1 MSVAT
6 QVSVNE
12 YLTTTYR
19 PDCDYVDGEVVKRNL
34 GEQTHARAQ
43 GCSVSLLM
51 SQEAQWGIRVLP
63 EQRVQVKSNR
73 YRVPDVCVLGPGAP
87 REEIIT
93 HPPFL
98 CIEILSEDDT
108 MSDIMERV
116 EEYLA
121 MGVPYVWVVDPL
133 RRRGYHYT
141 AEGMREAKDGLLRTS
156 NPDLVVPLAALFD

>member
-1 MSVAT
+1 
-6 QVSVNE
+6 
-12 YLTTTYR
+12 
-19 PDCDYVDGEVVKRNL
+19 
-34 GEQTHARAQ
+34 
-43 GCSVSLLM
+43 M

-63 EQRVQVKSNR
+63 EQRAQVKSNR
-73 YRVPDVCVLGPGAP
+73 YRVTDVCVLGPETP

-98 CIEILSEDDT
+98 CLEILSKDDT

-121 MGVPYVWVVDPL
+121 MAVPYVWVVDPW

-141 AEGMREAKDGLLRTS
+141 TEGMREAKDGLLRTS
-156 NPDLVVPLAALFD
+156 NSDLVVPLASLLD